1 MGNQIEFFAHR
12 GFSSRAPEN
21 TLAAF
26 RLAAQLPIAGIELDV
41 QLTKDNKVIVIHDEM
56 VDRVTNGRGF
66 VKDSTY
72 EELSKL
78 DAGSWSS
85 KEYAGERLPLLEEVF
100 ELYKD
105 NSLKII
111 IELKTAA
118 IEYKGIEEEVNRLI
132 EHCNMVDR
140 VIVSSF
146 NHYSLKSIK
155 RINPKIKT
163 GILTGEVLYEP
174 ANYLNQL
181 GAEMVF
187 GSINAINYEMIQY
200 LEKSDKKLTIY
211 TVDRESDFLRLTA
224 MGIKSII
231 TNKPD
236 SFLNGKYEAII

>member
-1 MGNQIEFFAHR
+1 MGNYIEIFAHR
-12 GFSSRAPEN
+12 GFSSKAPEN

-41 QLTKDNKVIVIHDEM
+41 QLTKDNKVIVIHDEIL
-56 VDRVTNGRGF
+56 DRVTNGKGF
-66 VKDSTY
+66 LKDYTY

-78 DAGSWSS
+78 DVGSWFS
-85 KEYAGERLPLLEEVF
+85 KEYAGERMPLLEEVF

-105 NSLKII
+105 NSLII
-111 IELKTAA
+111 DIELKTAA
-118 IEYKGIEEEVNRLI
+118 IEYAGIEEKVNRLI
-132 EHCNMVDR
+132 EHYNMVER
-140 VIVSSF
+140 VIISSF
-146 NHYSLKSIK
+146 NHYSLKKIK
-155 RINPKIKT
+155 RINPKVKT

-187 GSINAINYEMIQY
+187 GSMYALNREMIQY
-200 LEKSDKKLTIY
+200 LERNNNKLGIY

-224 MGIKSII
+224 MGVKSII

-236 SFLNGKYEAII
+236 SFIGKM